1 MEYIKSLSSILAI
14 LLLLVIAT
22 KFYIKTKK
30 SCIPNDELYY
40 RVIGMSHFIL
50 YDKFAL
56 KYRMKIQELCE
67 LDGVSFNEKLRQEV
81 LDANKDNE
89 SIYWMED
96 LIPNEKEFLKHV
108 NYYHKNKL
116 FKIKQNDSK

>member
-1 MEYIKSLSSILAI
+1 
-14 LLLLVIAT
+14 
-22 KFYIKTKK
+22 
-30 SCIPNDELYY
+30 
-40 RVIGMSHFIL
+40 
-50 YDKFAL
+50 
-56 KYRMKIQELCE
+56 MKIQELCE

-81 LDANKDNE
+81 LEANKDNE